1 MAIGVTPV
9 ITTGVIVITDAICT
23 DPNLAGR
30 CLLLI
35 DEAPAKDHARRDAR
49 RRRAR
54 ACPRVRRVLILLVV
68 VAGKMLA
75 YDLHS
80 VFGFHFVEKP
90 SAAQ

>member
-1 MAIGVTPV
+1 MKRPQK
-9 ITTGVIVITDAICT
+9 ITLG
-23 DPNLAGR
+23 
-30 CLLLI
+30 
-35 DEAPAKDHARRDAR
+35 EMRDAGVR
-49 RRRAR
+49 GLVP
-54 ACPRVRRVLILLVV
+54 ACAESWIVLVV

>member
-1 MAIGVTPV
+1 MGKQR
-9 ITTGVIVITDAICT
+9 
-23 DPNLAGR
+23 LAK
-30 CLLLI
+30 C
-35 DEAPAKDHARRDAR
+35 APLACAGLSP
-49 RRRAR
+49 RA
-54 ACPRVRRVLILLVV
+54 PSSDSILVV